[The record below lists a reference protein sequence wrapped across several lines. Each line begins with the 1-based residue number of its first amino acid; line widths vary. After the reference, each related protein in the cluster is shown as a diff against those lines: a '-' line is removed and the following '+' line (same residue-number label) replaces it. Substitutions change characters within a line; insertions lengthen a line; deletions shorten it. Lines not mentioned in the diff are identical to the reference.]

1 MFFSHQKYFC
11 NHHLAWT
18 HPFYTVHAR
27 LSVIMIFTSIN
38 LSSFF
43 TGSQDLWVLANL
55 SLPIVLDNLETHMQS
70 FDDFTSNSNV
80 SLAQLYSFARPTIL
94 ELSNFTELFYD
105 SVESDYTKSMW
116 DDDVTLVIYLSN
128 LSRPMTFKIT
138 VDQQDFLF
146 LLYFFIT
153 FITYVH

>member
-1 MFFSHQKYFC
+1 M
-11 NHHLAWT
+11 
-18 HPFYTVHAR
+18 
-27 LSVIMIFTSIN
+27 
-38 LSSFF
+38 
-43 TGSQDLWVLANL
+43 WVLANL
-55 SLPIVLDNLETHMQS
+55 SGSIVLDSLETHTQS

-94 ELSNFTELFYD
+94 ELSNFTEIFYNA
-105 SVESDYTKSMW
+105 VENDYTKSMW
-116 DDDVTLVIYLSN
+116 DNDVTLVIYLSN

-153 FITYVH
+153 FITYVHLRAACDISTGVNNLCFPYTIKLTSYLTLSHTRPAV